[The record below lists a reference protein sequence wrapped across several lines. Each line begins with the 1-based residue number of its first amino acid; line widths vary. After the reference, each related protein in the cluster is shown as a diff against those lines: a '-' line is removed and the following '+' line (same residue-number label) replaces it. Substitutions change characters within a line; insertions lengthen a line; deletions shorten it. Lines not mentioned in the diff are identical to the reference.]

1 MPFLQKS
8 EYFCTICIIS
18 RESACFVYY
27 DIVHFSFFAKSE
39 YRFEDRSFSTLL
51 CTCRL
56 DKSIHESEVICLYS
70 PSTGSEL
77 RFERVLLFIVSIC
90 RFTTVDD
97 GSVVHIG
104 KVILAIRDYTIVDL
118 WDISTISSIHSIKF
132 PSISWNSLTSSSDQ
146 SGGKYCLL
154 SCIGIIKWFTI
165 KRVIHPFSFIP
176 LLGKEIEKS
185 TYTILLNHFNRI
197 FKIDSFL

>member
-39 YRFEDRSFSTLL
+39 YRFEDRSFSTLF

-70 PSTGSEL
+70 PSTGWEL

-90 RFTTVDD
+90 RLTTVDEC
-97 GSVVHIG
+97 SVVHREKSYFG
-104 KVILAIRDYTIVDL
+104 DKKLYYSGFMGYFNYFEHSLDKVPKHFLKLFDLVIRPVSRQVLPTFVYRY
-118 WDISTISSIHSIKF
+118 HSF
-132 PSISWNSLTSSSDQ
+132 
-146 SGGKYCLL
+146 CLL
-154 SCIGIIKWFTI
+154 LRSQFLSIV
-165 KRVIHPFSFIP
+165 RVPFGFHI
-176 LLGKEIEKS
+176 
-185 TYTILLNHFNRI
+185 
-197 FKIDSFL
+197 